1 MLIHALSE
9 SQLDLYIINITE
21 KTDTGNKKIRMLQ
34 TQIAA
39 SMIRIDFLSFQ
50 NLVDIHGHF
59 IVF

>member
-9 SQLDLYIINITE
+9 SQLDFYIINITE